1 MTCAAMTRAALF
13 RAAVSL
19 SAGLLMAITSFG
31 LVAPATAQTP
41 PRLDAR
47 SRLVVEGVRRSVRQA
62 GAAFQQSQYKS
73 SAEAIATAVRQIE
86 VAMKTDSPEVY
97 DALLPSMKRIQNAR
111 VLLELEGMTLPPF
124 RIPPRPEPAD
134 DPPPGDGTMEASETT
149 PGNPPAAAED
159 GAVSFVGDV
168 APILV
173 QSCGRCHVQGSRG
186 GFAMPNYAALMKG
199 PPIGVV
205 VFPGDPVASRLIE
218 VIESGDMPRGGGR
231 MPAEQLTTLKK
242 WVSEG
247 AKFDGESPDAPLME
261 LAGDEA
267 APQRPE
273 RVEAGAPTGKETVD
287 FARDIA
293 PIFVDRCNG
302 CHVDAMDAR
311 GDLDMSTL
319 AQLLRGGDSG
329 PPVQPGKG
337 EESLLVKRLRGTE
350 GNRMPAG
357 GRPPL
362 SDEEIRLVSTWID
375 EGAVL
380 KPENDGQP
388 LSLMAELAWLRQ
400 ATPEEVTSRRNDI
413 AKQHFALAAGSND
426 TMQSADGP
434 HFTAWGS
441 TVASQSLRVVVEEA
455 EKALDEATTILPT
468 GTISGDPKKLFNGKA
483 AIYVLPR
490 RYDYSEFARMVE
502 GRSVPTDW
510 QSHWRYNG
518 LQAYAAVV
526 ATDRDTPEEIRNRL
540 IAPVVSLTI
549 ASRGPGIPRWFAD
562 GLGRAVARRELS
574 LDRQQRQEIEQEVRD
589 AVGTLD
595 SGKAF
600 FEGKLPP
607 QQADRLATAVCESL
621 LDRQRKRG
629 LITVMRQLEAGK
641 SFDNAFA
648 EGFNATPTAY
658 FDAWLKFVKR

>member
-1 MTCAAMTRAALF
+1 MALAALPF
-13 RAAVSL
+13 LFTPAA
-19 SAGLLMAITSFG
+19 
-31 LVAPATAQTP
+31 AQSP

-47 SRLVVEGVRRSVRQA
+47 SRLVVEGVERSVRQA
-62 GAAFQQSQYKS
+62 GAAFQQGQFEA
-73 SAEAIATAVRQIE
+73 SAEAIDRALRQID
-86 VAMKTDSPEVY
+86 VALRAESTAVY

-111 VLLELEGMTLPPF
+111 VLLELEGVTLPPF
-124 RIPPRPEPAD
+124 RIPARPEPAAEKTSTD
-134 DPPPGDGTMEASETT
+134 RSMETSESASGDL
-149 PGNPPAAAED
+149 AAED
-159 GAVSFVGDV
+159 GAVSFVRDV

-186 GFAMPNYAALMKG
+186 GFAMPTYAALMKG

-205 VFPGDPVASRLIE
+205 VFPGDPVGSRLIE

-231 MPAEQLTTLKK
+231 VPADQLATLKK

-247 AKFDGESPDAPLME
+247 AKFDGEAPDAPLTEM
-261 LAGDEA
+261 AGEPA
-267 APQRPE
+267 APQRSD

-311 GDLDMSTL
+311 GDLDMTTL

-337 EESLLVKRLRGTE
+337 EESLLIKRLRGTE

-362 SDEEIRLVSTWID
+362 SDEQIQLVSTWID
-375 EGAVL
+375 EGAVIRA
-380 KPENDGQP
+380 ENEGRP
-388 LSLMAELAWLRQ
+388 LSLMADMAWLNQ
-400 ATPEEVTSRRNDI
+400 ASPEEVTQRRDEI
-413 AKQHFALAAGSND
+413 AKRHFALAAGSND
-426 TMQSADGP
+426 AMQSASGP

-441 TVASQSLRVVVEEA
+441 TVGAQSLRTVIEEA
-455 EKALDEATTILPT
+455 EKALEEATTVMPT
-468 GTISGDPKKLFNGKA
+468 GTISGDPKQLFNGKA

-510 QSHWRYNG
+510 QSHWRYDG
-518 LQAYAAVV
+518 LEAYVAVV
-526 ATDRDTPEEIRNRL
+526 ATSRDTPEEIRNRL
-540 IAPVVSLTI
+540 IGPVVSLAV
-549 ASRGPGIPRWFAD
+549 ASRGAAIPRWFAD

-574 LDRQQRQEIEQEVRD
+574 LDRQERQEIEQEVRD
-589 AVGTLD
+589 AVATLD

-600 FEGKLPP
+600 FDGRLPP
-607 QQADRLATAVCESL
+607 QQADLLATAVCESL

-629 LITVMRQLEAGK
+629 LITVIRQLEAGK
-641 SFDNAFA
+641 SFDKAFA
-648 EGFNATPTAY
+648 EAFNAPPAAY
-658 FDAWLKFVKR
+658 FDTWLKFVKR